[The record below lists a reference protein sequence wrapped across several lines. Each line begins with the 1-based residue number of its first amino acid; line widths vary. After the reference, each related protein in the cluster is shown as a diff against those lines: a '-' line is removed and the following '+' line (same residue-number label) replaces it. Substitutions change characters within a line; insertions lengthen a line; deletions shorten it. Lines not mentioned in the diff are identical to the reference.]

1 MSKKLILSITLLLTF
16 MSTAIAQ
23 EGSRESEGKEKKN
36 DLANK
41 FFIAISTS
49 TYTDIIISPLKYHYG
64 PTGIFDPIT
73 QERIYGDIPY
83 QTKEFNI
90 FSMGIEPRFN
100 LKDFNENFSLSI
112 SAPISIGI
120 GSSYSAAADE
130 LVVKGTEGF
139 GSIQIPL
146 LLKLNL
152 GNGSTYTTQK
162 DFGFS
167 AGAGFEMNKVGIIS
181 SSSSANSYNKAF
193 VLPCISTGFT
203 FMRGNSP
210 MEINIKYSFGK
221 LQSQD
226 TDAHGKA
233 LLNNLN
239 LPYTRDTRGK
249 SIKLSFVYLMNY

>member
-100 LKDFNENFSLSI
+100 LKEFNENSALSV
-112 SAPISIGI
+112 SSPISLGI
-120 GSSYSAAADE
+120 GSSYSAAGDE
-130 LVVKGTEGF
+130 LVVKGAEGF
-139 GSIQIPL
+139 GSVQVPL
-146 LLKLNL
+146 LLKLYL

-162 DFGFS
+162 EFGFI

>member
-16 MSTAIAQ
+16 MATAIAQ
-23 EGSRESEGKEKKN
+23 EGSRESEGNEKKN
-36 DLANK
+36 NFSKK
-41 FFIAISTS
+41 FFLAISTS
-49 TYTDIIISPLKYHYG
+49 TYTDIIISPLKYYNG
-64 PTGIFDPIT
+64 PTGTFDPIT
-73 QERIYGDIPY
+73 SEPEYGEIPY